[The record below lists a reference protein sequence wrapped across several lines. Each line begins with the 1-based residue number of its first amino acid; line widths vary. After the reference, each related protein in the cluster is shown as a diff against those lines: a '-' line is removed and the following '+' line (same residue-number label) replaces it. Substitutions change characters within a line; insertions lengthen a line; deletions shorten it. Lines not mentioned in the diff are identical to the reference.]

1 MKIAIIGKGNVGKS
15 IGSGLTRSGHEVK
28 FGHLDPK
35 EPVDKVAKWG
45 EIIVLV
51 VPHDATDKAIK
62 TIDKFADEKILIDV
76 TNAIGPEMTY
86 AAGCP
91 NSASEEIQKMLPKT
105 KVVKAFNT
113 VFAKNQSSGK
123 VGNQQ
128 LTAFIAGD
136 AAEAKKTFMQLTREM
151 GFDPVDC
158 GSLKSARN
166 LESMAILIINLAYEL
181 GMGTDMGFRLV
192 KA

>member
-15 IGSGLTRSGHEVK
+15 IASGLTRNGHEVK
-28 FGHLDPK
+28 FGTTDPN
-35 EPVDKVAKWG
+35 EPVNKAAQWG
-45 EIIVLV
+45 EVIVLA
-51 VPHDATDKAIK
+51 VPHQNTVEAIK
-62 TIDKFADEKILIDV
+62 ELGQFADKKVLIDV
-76 TNAIGPEMTY
+76 TNAIGPDMTY

-91 NSASEEIQKMLPKT
+91 NSASEEIQQMLPKA

-113 VFAKNQSSGK
+113 VFAQNQSSGK
-123 VGNQQ
+123 VGDQQ

-136 AAEAKKTFMQLTREM
+136 DDEAKKTVMQLTEEI

-158 GSLKSARN
+158 GPLKSARN
-166 LESMAILIINLAYEL
+166 LESLGILNINLAFSQ
-181 GMGTDMGFRLV
+181 GMGTNMGFKLV

>member
-1 MKIAIIGKGNVGKS
+1 MKIAIIGKGNVGNS
-15 IGSGLTRSGHEVK
+15 IASGLARSGHEVK
-28 FGHLDPK
+28 FGTRDPN
-35 EPVDKVAKWG
+35 EPVDKAAKWG
-45 EIIVLV
+45 EVIVLA
-51 VPHDATDKAIK
+51 VPHGNASEAVEAMGQ
-62 TIDKFADEKILIDV
+62 FADEKILVDV
-76 TNAIGPEMTY
+76 TNAIGPDMTY

-91 NSASEEIQKMLPKT
+91 NSASEEIQKMLPKA

-113 VFAKNQSSGK
+113 VFAQNQGVGK

-136 AAEAKKTFMQLTREM
+136 DAKAKSTVMQLTKEI

-158 GSLKSARN
+158 GPLKSARN
-166 LESMAILIINLAYEL
+166 LESMAILIINLAFKQ
-181 GMGTDMGFRLV
+181 GIGTQMGFRLV